1 MLRRY
6 FINDKH
12 YYGQDRLAHY
22 IYVPGDE
29 IPKWF
34 SHQNVGASEGRQKV
48 CYFQLSTYFLRF
60 QLELS
65 QKALDENIIVYLGR
79 GCGKTHIAV
88 LLIHELGHLIRK
100 PQKNVCIFFG
110 PTVVL
115 FWQNLRDSTG
125 EAFLVYIN
133 EEYRTDPEDK
143 PQAKWST

>member
-1 MLRRY
+1 ML
-6 FINDKH
+6 FST
-12 YYGQDRLAHY
+12 
-22 IYVPGDE
+22 IYL
-29 IPKWF
+29 F
-34 SHQNVGASEGRQKV
+34 S
-48 CYFQLSTYFLRF
+48 

-100 PQKNVCIFFG
+100 PHKNVCIFFG